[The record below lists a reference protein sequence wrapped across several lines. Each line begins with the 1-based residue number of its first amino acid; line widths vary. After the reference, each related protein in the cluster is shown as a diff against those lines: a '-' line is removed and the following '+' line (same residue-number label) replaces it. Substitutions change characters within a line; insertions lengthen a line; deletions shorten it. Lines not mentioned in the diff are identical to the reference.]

1 MFVPPRKAFLEK
13 VFLYFRRGEDGM
25 GDGRWGGGGAGGAG
39 ALPNLKHTCVNSG

>member
-25 GDGRWGGGGAGGAG
+25 GDGGWGWGRGAG